1 MGELK
6 GILKF
11 VGTVGNIR
19 VYFNKTL
26 KRYIVSAK
34 GKTPKDVIL
43 NNPAF
48 ARQRENMSEF
58 KCCSYW
64 ASLLRSVLFDLE
76 LLLCGYYF
84 SGFMS
89 LGKKIQ
95 KLDDVGNRGFRA
107 LESSKQAH
115 LLSSLVFNNLHPF
128 DMVCSQK
135 IETWFSADRK
145 RVTLTMAGFRSYSR
159 LTWPT
164 PIRTYRLALLIG
176 QLSDFVWDVG
186 DSCYKP
192 VVAGLQDRS
201 VVVYSDWKKTS
212 TEPEDVV
219 MTASFAEPALEQSGT
234 TVVVVLAIEISA
246 GNGEMNSVDPTGL
259 GTMKI
264 VECYV

>member
-1 MGELK
+1 MGELS
-6 GILKF
+6 GIIKF
-11 VGTVGNIR
+11 VGTVGNVR
-19 VYFNKTL
+19 VYYNKAL
-26 KRYIVSAK
+26 KRYIVSTK
-34 GKTPKDVIL
+34 GTTPKEVIK

-48 ARQRENMSEF
+48 ARQRENMAEF
-58 KCCSYW
+58 KCCSFW

-76 LLLCGYYF
+76 HLFAGYYF

-95 KLDDVGNRGFRA
+95 KHDDVGARGFRA
-107 LESSKQAH
+107 LESSKEAH
-115 LLSSLVFNNLHPF
+115 LLTSLVFNKMHPF
-128 DMVCSQK
+128 DKVCSQK

-145 RVTLTMAGFRSYSR
+145 RVTLTMPGFRSYSR

-164 PIRTYRLALLIG
+164 QIQSYRLALLIG
-176 QLSDFVWDVG
+176 QLSDFAWSEG

-201 VVVYSDWKKTS
+201 VMVYSEWRKTS

-219 MTASFAEPALEQSGT
+219 MTASFAEPALQQPGT
-234 TVVVVLAIEISA
+234 AVLVVLGIEISVGTA
-246 GNGEMNSVDPTGL
+246 EMNGGDPTGL

-264 VECYV
+264 VECYT